1 VKVTVK
7 LFASYRDAIGKDQVE
22 LEVDDPASVAT
33 VLTRLKELFPK
44 LSERL
49 GVNMLIALNAEYAS
63 IKSPVKDGDEMA
75 LFPPVSGG

>member
-1 VKVTVK
+1 MKVTVK